1 MPDQEKDYPPAP
13 YRIRVVEPVEQT
25 TKSQRQELIK
35 EVGLNPF
42 LLKSKHVYI
51 DLLTDSGTGGLSQ
64 NQWAGLMQGDEAY
77 SGSRNFDSL
86 SESVQEIL
94 GFEHVIPTHQG
105 RGAENLLFTCLL
117 QEGDLVPNNMH
128 FDTTKAHVENQG
140 AQAVDVARGR
150 AYDPQTEHPFKG
162 NMDLEQLRHLLEEEK
177 ERIPLIMTTITCNTG
192 GGQPVS
198 MVNIRE
204 TAALAARYDKPFFI
218 DACRFAEN
226 AYFIQQRE
234 EGYSDISLT
243 EIVRE
248 MMSYADGCTM
258 SGKKDALVNIGGFL
272 AVNDEKLYRQASQW
286 GVVYEG
292 FPTYGGLAGRDL
304 EAMARGLREVVQTDY
319 LTHRIA
325 QVRYLNDQLAESGTP
340 VVQPAG
346 GHAVYIDGKS
356 FFPQIPQ
363 ERFPSFTLAVELYIE
378 GGVRGVE
385 IGTVL
390 AGRDPQTQKNVYP
403 ELDLLRLAIPRRT
416 YTYRHLDYVA
426 EKTKSLYERRE
437 KVNGLRFTHEPQ
449 VLRHFTARFKR
460 CES

>member
-1 MPDQEKDYPPAP
+1 MEEKEYPSAP
-13 YRIRVVEPVEQT
+13 YRIRVVEPVEKT
-25 TKSQRQELIK
+25 TREQREDLI
-35 EVGLNPF
+35 ESVGLNPF

-51 DLLTDSGTGGLSQ
+51 DLLTDSGTGALSQ
-64 NQWAGLMQGDEAY
+64 KQWAGLMEGDEAY
-77 SGSRNFDSL
+77 SGSRNFYSLQDSVL
-86 SESVQEIL
+86 DIM

-117 QEGDLVPNNMH
+117 HEGDLVPNNMH

-140 AQAVDVARGR
+140 ARAVDVALDE
-150 AYDPQTEHPFKG
+150 AYDPQKEHPFKG
-162 NMDLEQLRHLLEEEK
+162 NVDLDKLRRLLEEK
-177 ERIPLIMTTITCNTG
+177 ADRIPLVMTTITCNTG

-198 MVNIRE
+198 MANIRQ
-204 TAALAARYDKPFFI
+204 TAEIASEYGKPFFI

-234 EGYSDISLT
+234 EGYAGTSIAA
-243 EIVRE
+243 IVKE

-272 AVNDEKLYRQASQW
+272 AVNDDDLYRKASQW

-304 EAMARGLREVVQTDY
+304 EAMARGLREAIEKDY
-319 LTHRIA
+319 LAHRVA
-325 QVRYLNDQLAESGTP
+325 QVRYLNDRLEEKGIP
-340 VVQPAG
+340 VVKPAG
-346 GHAVYIDGKS
+346 GHAVYIDGKT
-356 FFPQIPQ
+356 FFSHIPQ
-363 ERFPSFTLAVELYIE
+363 SQFPSFTLSVELYIE

-390 AGRDPQTQKNVYP
+390 AGRDPETGENLEP
-403 ELDLLRLAIPRRT
+403 NLDLLRLAIPRRT

-426 EKTKSLYERRE
+426 DAVNSVYGRRAGI
-437 KVNGLRFTHEPQ
+437 KGLRFSHEPP
-449 VLRHFTARFKR
+449 VLRHFTARFQR
-460 CES
+460 VEE